1 MGAVRTSARRRR
13 GVPWLVLGLWIVV
26 LAIAS
31 PFASK
36 LADVQRDRAVDYL
49 PASADSTQVAK
60 IQEQLP
66 GGESTEMVVVYH
78 RDAGL
83 TAGDRA
89 TAAGQIERIA
99 GAHKLTGEPRGIPSQ
114 DGTTLMYPIA
124 STEPG
129 TDEKARDLLV
139 NNVRDVARGDDGL
152 SVDVG
157 GSGALATD
165 ASEVYNSLDGPLLYT
180 TAAVVALL
188 LILIYRSPFLWLVPL
203 AVAGMADY
211 LSMGVAYGLNQG
223 FGTSVSG
230 QSSGI
235 MTILVFG
242 AGTDYALLLV
252 SRYREELRRIERPYD
267 AMVAALK
274 GCGPA
279 VLASSGTVAAG
290 LLCLLAADL
299 NSSRGM
305 GPLGTVGVLCALLA
319 MLTLLPAIL
328 VLLGR
333 RVFWPLVPRYG
344 STPKARRSL
353 FTAMGGSAGRRPL
366 TVLAGGA
373 VLLGALALG
382 TFNLP
387 GPLKQEDSFTSKPD
401 AVAAMETLARAY
413 PERGTQPISVI
424 TPDDRADAT
433 LASIRGTRGVE
444 SAEEGRTGDGW
455 TEISVLA
462 TAPPQSAGETAT
474 IEALR
479 EKLDG
484 SYVGGASAEQLDL
497 KDTNARDRLV
507 VVPIVLLSV
516 LLILVALLRSL
527 VAPLI
532 LVAAVV
538 AVWGAALGIGGL
550 VFGPVFGFEGTDPGL
565 GLLSFVFLVALGVDY
580 GIFLMHRM
588 REESLNGA
596 EPVAAALTA
605 LRTTG
610 GVIASAGLVLAATFA
625 VLTSMPMLQLVELG
639 FVIAVGV
646 LLDTFLVRTYLVTSA
661 SVALRRRMWW
671 PGALSREPD
680 KPVPPKEPERVT
692 AAAH

>member
-1 MGAVRTSARRRR
+1 MGAVGTSARRR
-13 GVPWLVLGLWIVV
+13 GVPWLVLGLWIVALV
-26 LAIAS
+26 AVS

-60 IQEQLP
+60 IQERLP
-66 GGESTEMVVVYH
+66 GGEATEMVVVYH
-78 RDAGL
+78 RDGGL

-99 GAHKLTGEPRGIPSQ
+99 GEHRLTGEPRGVPSR

-129 TDEKARDLLV
+129 TDEEARDLLV
-139 NNVRDVARGDDGL
+139 NDVRDVARGSDGL
-152 SVDVG
+152 SVEVG
-157 GSGALATD
+157 GEGALATD
-165 ASEVYNSLDGPLLYT
+165 AGEVYDSLDGPLLYT

-188 LILIYRSPFLWLVPL
+188 LIIIYRSPFLWLVPL

-305 GPLGTVGVLCALLA
+305 GPLGTVGVLCALVA
-319 MLTLLPAIL
+319 MLTLLPAVL

-333 RVFWPLVPRYG
+333 RVFWPLVPRLG

-353 FTAMGGSAGRRPL
+353 FTAMGSSAGRRPL

-382 TFNLP
+382 TLNLP
-387 GPLKQEDSFTSKPD
+387 GNLKQEDSFTSKPD
-401 AVAAMETLARAY
+401 AVAAMETLAEAY

-424 TPDDRADAT
+424 TPDDRAEAT
-433 LASIRGTRGVE
+433 LASIRDTRGVD
-444 SAEEGRTGDGW
+444 SAEQGRTGDGW

-462 TAPPQSAGETAT
+462 TAAPQSAGETAT

-479 EKLDG
+479 DRLEG

-516 LLILVALLRSL
+516 LLILVVLLRSL

-538 AVWGAALGIGGL
+538 AVWAAALGIGGL
-550 VFGPVFGFEGTDPGL
+550 VFEPLFGFEGTDPGL

-588 REESLNGA
+588 REECLNGD
-596 EPVAAALTA
+596 EPASAALTA

-625 VLTSMPMLQLVELG
+625 VLTNMPMLQLVELG

-661 SVALRRRMWW
+661 SVALKRKVWW
-671 PGALSREPD
+671 PGPLSRKPEP
-680 KPVPPKEPERVT
+680 PVPPKEPERV
-692 AAAH
+692 AVSAQ

>member
-1 MGAVRTSARRRR
+1 M
-13 GVPWLVLGLWIVV
+13 PWLVLGLWIAV

-31 PFASK
+31 PFAAK
-36 LADVQRDRAVDYL
+36 LGDVQRDRAVDYL

-60 IQEQLP
+60 IQERLP
-66 GGESTEMVVVYH
+66 GGEVTEMVLVYH
-78 RDAGL
+78 RDGGL
-83 TAGDRA
+83 TAADKK
-89 TAAGQIERIA
+89 TAAGQVAEIA
-99 GAHKLTGEPRGIPSQ
+99 GAHELTGRPVGIPSK
-114 DGTTLMYPIA
+114 DGTTLMYPVV

-129 TDEKARDLLV
+129 TDEKARDALV
-139 NNVRDVARGDDGL
+139 NDVRDVATGGDGL
-152 SVDVG
+152 SVEVG
-157 GSGALATD
+157 GAGALATD
-165 ASEVYNSLDGPLLYT
+165 ATEVYNSLDGPLLYT

-211 LSMGVAYGLNQG
+211 LSMGVAYGLNQV
-223 FGTSVSG
+223 FGTAVSG

-242 AGTDYALLLV
+242 VGTDYALLLV
-252 SRYREELRRIERPYD
+252 SRYREELRRVERPYD
-267 AMVAALK
+267 AMLAALR

-305 GPLGTVGVLCALLA
+305 GPLGTVGVLCALAA
-319 MLTLLPAIL
+319 MLTLLPALL

-353 FTAMGGSAGRRPL
+353 FAAMGSSAERRPR
-366 TVLAGGA
+366 TVLVGGA

-382 TFNLP
+382 AFALP
-387 GPLKQEDSFTSKPD
+387 GSIKQEDSYTTRPE
-401 AVAAMETLARAY
+401 AIAAMETLADAF
-413 PERGTQPISVI
+413 PESGTQPITVI
-424 TPDDRADAT
+424 SPTDRAGAALAEIRAT
-433 LASIRGTRGVE
+433 EGVE
-444 SAEEGRTGDGW
+444 SAEAGRSGDGW
-455 TEISVLA
+455 TELTVLA
-462 TAPPQSAGETAT
+462 STPPQSAAETAT
-474 IEALR
+474 IEELR
-479 EKLDG
+479 DKLDG
-484 SYVGGASAEQLDL
+484 SYVGGPSAQQIDL
-497 KDTNARDRLV
+497 EDTNARDTV
-507 VVPIVLLSV
+507 IVVPIVLLSV
-516 LLILVALLRSL
+516 LLILTVLLRSL

-550 VFGPVFGFEGTDPGL
+550 VFDPLFGFEGTDPGL

-588 REESLNGA
+588 REEALHGA
-596 EPVAAALTA
+596 EPTEAALSA

-625 VLTSMPMLQLVELG
+625 VLTSMPMVQLVELG

-661 SVALRRRMWW
+661 SVALRRRVWW
-671 PGALSREPD
+671 PGRLSRQPGPSSPD
-680 KPVPPKEPERVT
+680 GVRESVGV
-692 AAAH
+692 